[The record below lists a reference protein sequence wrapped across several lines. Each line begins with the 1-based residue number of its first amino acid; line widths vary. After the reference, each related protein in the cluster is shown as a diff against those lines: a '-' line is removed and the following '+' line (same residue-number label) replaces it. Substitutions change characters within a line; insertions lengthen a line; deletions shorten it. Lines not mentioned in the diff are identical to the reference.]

1 MDSYKALWLIG
12 LQRLKENDPNT
23 EDLCECGDNDYIQ
36 AITDESW
43 EELGRD
49 IANNTYL
56 HIVVLFGSAL
66 NDHKMSS
73 FFRGLTRSSSISEM
87 QLYSNEFSA
96 AGVRSMVPFLQ
107 NANNLKYVDL
117 HNNNIQSEGFN
128 MLFRALRD
136 SPIVK
141 LCCSTCGI
149 ESIEID
155 SESIPQN
162 LTQLQLGENKI
173 NSDGCREIAKLLQR
187 GNTTLEYLFLF
198 DNMIDDDGVE
208 FLVDALK
215 NNTSLTNLSLSGNDE
230 ITVEGMKS
238 CLRLV
243 NDISSINA
251 TLQSNHTLTWL
262 NVEYSEKK
270 DCRGVAVSKI
280 QRLIS
285 DAVFINM
292 SSYVARV
299 GKRKTI
305 QTQLNSAKRKEL
317 ADLQGVTRS
326 LYSEINPLHLPE
338 VLALVS
344 KEHGQG
350 ELYIALKSSIAGVM
364 STVNRKQC
372 LKQRR
377 AHHEVRIAEYRA
389 MIAQHNTEVETIDAE
404 IAAIEEADSSDIGT
418 ESRSSKRRRA

>member
-1 MDSYKALWLIG
+1 
-12 LQRLKENDPNT
+12 
-23 EDLCECGDNDYIQ
+23 
-36 AITDESW
+36 
-43 EELGRD
+43 
-49 IANNTYL
+49 
-56 HIVVLFGSAL
+56 
-66 NDHKMSS
+66 
-73 FFRGLTRSSSISEM
+73 
-87 QLYSNEFSA
+87 
-96 AGVRSMVPFLQ
+96 MVPFLQ

-162 LTQLQLGENKI
+162 LTQLQLDENKI

-243 NDISSINA
+243 NDISTAS
-251 TLQSNHTLTWL
+251 TLHCNQIT
-262 NVEYSEKK
+262 
-270 DCRGVAVSKI
+270 
-280 QRLIS
+280 
-285 DAVFINM
+285 
-292 SSYVARV
+292 
-299 GKRKTI
+299 
-305 QTQLNSAKRKEL
+305 
-317 ADLQGVTRS
+317 
-326 LYSEINPLHLPE
+326 P
-338 VLALVS
+338 
-344 KEHGQG
+344 
-350 ELYIALKSSIAGVM
+350 
-364 STVNRKQC
+364 
-372 LKQRR
+372 
-377 AHHEVRIAEYRA
+377 
-389 MIAQHNTEVETIDAE
+389 
-404 IAAIEEADSSDIGT
+404 
-418 ESRSSKRRRA
+418 